1 MSISLTELTD
11 TLAQRQ
17 SSPVN
22 DKGCVLWQ
30 GGRTRD
36 GYGKLSVPWEV
47 KEGGHMKIHRKE
59 ERVSR
64 MMHLIMY
71 NLNRK
76 CDLPP
81 QTWEMSHLCHTRLCV
96 LPDHLILEPKAINQ
110 ERRHC
115 VQQQLCTKSHNGYPD
130 CFLW

>member
-47 KEGGHMKIHRKE
+47 KEGGHMKI
-59 ERVSR
+59 
-64 MMHLIMY
+64 L
-71 NLNRK
+71 
-76 CDLPP
+76 
-81 QTWEMSHLCHTRLCV
+81 
-96 LPDHLILEPKAINQ
+96 Q
-110 ERRHC
+110 ERGACFTHDAPHN
-115 VQQQLCTKSHNGYPD
+115 VQFK
-130 CFLW
+130 